1 MKSKDDEKAETSFE
15 AETPEAPAT
24 IDPVML
30 VGQALEKILALLD
43 ARLPAVG
50 GLLAGQPPMEDPRLF
65 TVWTFTSGY
74 VTCDDQYGREVWALC
89 GKYTDVNVAVLAAAK
104 GYDDITWYG
113 QDDKG
118 RGHEVDRPYFTAGQF
133 GE

>member
-1 MKSKDDEKAETSFE
+1 MPNDKPETSFE
-15 AETPEAPAT
+15 PEEPTALPV
-24 IDPVML
+24 DPV
-30 VGQALEKILALLD
+30 ALLTDALAKILALLD
-43 ARLPAVG
+43 ERLPAAG
-50 GLLAGQPPMEDPRLF
+50 GLLGAMPPMENPRLF
-65 TVWTFTSGY
+65 TVWTFPAGY
-74 VTCDDQYGREVWALC
+74 VTCDDQYGRGIWALC